1 MFDAFP
7 YDSWD
12 GVTGD
17 FWTFGGANSTGTYI
31 LTALGIILMIASL
44 IGFLRQESQRLDRQA
59 ERLRKDGFLTRM
71 QAEAPT
77 TPTSE

>member
-17 FWTFGGANSTGTYI
+17 FWTFGGHNSTGTWI
-31 LTALGIILMIASL
+31 LTVLGITLMIMSL
-44 IGFLRQESQRLDRQA
+44 IGFIRQESQRLDRQA
-59 ERLRKDGFLTRM
+59 ERLRKDGFVARM
-71 QAEAPT
+71 NAPT
-77 TPTSE
+77 STSE

>member
-7 YDSWD
+7 YDKWD

-17 FWTFGGANSTGTYI
+17 FWTFGGHNSTGTWI
-31 LTALGIILMIASL
+31 LTVLGIILMVASL
-44 IGFLRQESQRLDRQA
+44 IGFVQQESRRLERQA
-59 ERLRKDGFLTRM
+59 ARLRNDGFLARM
-71 QAEAPT
+71 QATST